1 MAHDR
6 RMSSLTLGEGLGQ
19 RSPLAALDVNKRH
32 LWQLSPIEED
42 RVVKKQ
48 KKEDRVVK
56 KQEEEDRVVKKQEEE
71 DRVVKKQEEEDEN
84 DVNEEQRESPW
95 MKLPP
100 FQFATW
106 RRLTEKE
113 WEDYNE
119 CLEKSEGFDVGDVP
133 DGILDIPVTPLSLD
147 DPETMKDL
155 QMYSIFALEEHNKPE
170 KKKYQFVKVLKANI
184 SLRRGFLYY
193 ITFQAERITGFGF
206 PPLNF
211 RAKVHTLQGRM
222 TVNFCE
228 PEL

>member
-19 RSPLAALDVNKRH
+19 RIPLAALDVNKRH

-71 DRVVKKQEEEDEN
+71 DRVVKKQEEEDDN
-84 DVNEEQRESPW
+84 DVNEEQQESPW

-113 WEDYNE
+113 WEDYIE
-119 CLEKSEGFDVGDVP
+119 CLEKSGGFDVGDVP
-133 DGILDIPVTPLSLD
+133 DDILDIPVTPLSLD

-170 KKKYQFVKVLKANI
+170 GQLDLLQRW
-184 SLRRGFLYY
+184 S
-193 ITFQAERITGFGF
+193 AERTTTKFIFHVKGCEDIAGSGS

-211 RAKVHTLQGRM
+211 RAIVHTLKGRK

-228 PEL
+228 WEL

>member
-6 RMSSLTLGEGLGQ
+6 RMSLEEGLGL
-19 RSPLAALDVNKRH
+19 RIPLAAPGVSERH

-48 KKEDRVVK
+48 KKEHRVVK
-56 KQEEEDRVVKKQEEE
+56 KQKEDRVVKKLEEE
-71 DRVVKKQEEEDEN
+71 DDN
-84 DVNEEQRESPW
+84 DVNQEQRKSPW
-95 MKLPP
+95 LELPP
-100 FQFATW
+100 LPFATW

-113 WEDYNE
+113 WKDYNK

-133 DGILDIPVTPLSLD
+133 DNILGIPVTPLSLD

-155 QMYSIFALEEHNKPE
+155 QMYSIFALKKCTKPE
-170 KKKYQFVKVLKANI
+170 KKKYQFVKVLKANV

-193 ITFQAERITGFGF
+193 ITFQAEDIAGSGSR
-206 PPLNF
+206 PLNF
-211 RAKVHTLQGRM
+211 RAIVHSLQGRN
-222 TVNFCE
+222 TVEFCE

>member
-19 RSPLAALDVNKRH
+19 RIPLAALDVNKRH

-71 DRVVKKQEEEDEN
+71 DRVVKKQEEEDDN
-84 DVNEEQRESPW
+84 DVNEEQQESPW

-113 WEDYNE
+113 WEDYIE
-119 CLEKSEGFDVGDVP
+119 CLEKSGGFDVGDVP
-133 DGILDIPVTPLSLD
+133 DDILDIPVTPLSLD

-170 KKKYQFVKVLKANI
+170 
-184 SLRRGFLYY
+184 
-193 ITFQAERITGFGF
+193 AERITGSGF

-222 TVNFCE
+222 TVNYCE
-228 PEL
+228 PELDSLIYYRDGQLNGPPPNSSSM